1 MKNKILLV
9 MVLALVSGLLFAAPF
24 GLRMGMNLNEI
35 AQACGGQRPK
45 NVKDDCYRI
54 YPEKNHP
61 LFEEYYAYVDD
72 EEGLYYIKAVS
83 STIKSNNYGTEL
95 KEKFYEISNRIG
107 KTYGTP
113 EIFDEIR
120 DSSSY
125 HANKDNYWL
134 HAIGEGS
141 RNLSVLWQTKN
152 PMKDNLEYVYLYVT
166 AEKDYGVG
174 GPGWVNLEYRFT
186 NADAVE
192 DSQDDVF

>member
-1 MKNKILLV
+1 MKKKILLV
-9 MVLALVSGLLFAAPF
+9 VVLALVSGLLFAAPF
-24 GLRMGMNLNEI
+24 GLRMGMDLNEI

-54 YPEKNHP
+54 YPEKSHP

-83 STIKSNNYGTEL
+83 SRINSNRYGTEL
-95 KEKFYEISNRIG
+95 KEKFYEISNRVG

-113 EIFDEIR
+113 EIADGMIDTRSIYDDDDE
-120 DSSSY
+120 
-125 HANKDNYWL
+125 WL
-134 HAIGEGS
+134 YAVGDGA
-141 RNLSVLWQTKN
+141 RVLSARWQTKQ
-152 PMKDNLEYVYLYVT
+152 PLKDNLEYVYLYVT
-166 AEKDYGVG
+166 AEKYNY
-174 GPGWVNLEYRFT
+174 GWVNLEYRFT

>member
-1 MKNKILLV
+1 MKRKILLV
-9 MVLALVSGLLFAAPF
+9 AVLALFSGLLFASPF
-24 GLRMGMNLNEI
+24 GLRMGMDLNEI
-35 AQACGGQRPK
+35 AQVCGGQRPE

-72 EEGLYYIKAVS
+72 AEGLYYIKAVS
-83 STIKSNNYGTEL
+83 SRIKSNRYGTEL

-113 EIFDEIR
+113 EIADGIL
-120 DSSSY
+120 DNSSY
-125 HANKDNYWL
+125 NARHDEYWMD
-134 HAIGEGS
+134 AINEGS
-141 RNLSVLWQTKN
+141 RILSARWETKQ
-152 PMKDNLEYVYLYVT
+152 PLKDNLEYVYLYVT
-166 AEKDYGVG
+166 AEKAYSIG

>member
-1 MKNKILLV
+1 MKKKILLV
-9 MVLALVSGLLFAAPF
+9 AVLALFSGLLFASPF
-24 GLRMGMNLNEI
+24 GLRMGMDLNEI
-35 AQACGGQRPK
+35 AQVCGGQRPK

-83 STIKSNNYGTEL
+83 SRINTNRYGTEL

-113 EIFDEIR
+113 VTTDGMIDARSIY
-120 DSSSY
+120 SSE
-125 HANKDNYWL
+125 DYWL
-134 HAIGEGS
+134 HAIGNGA
-141 RNLSVLWQTKN
+141 RVLSALWQTKN
-152 PMKDNLEYVYLYVT
+152 PMKDNLACVYLYVT
-166 AEKDYGVG
+166 SEKDFGQG
-174 GPGWVNLEYRFT
+174 GKGWVNLEYRFT